1 VTSSTELPENRY
13 KLVRLTLGPCP
24 SVMIDHA
31 EYSAIARA
39 KQGVLTALALEEKFS
54 LLLENY
60 AEYESEL
67 LDVAVRSSIFSHQ
80 AWSEF
85 QSDIHA
91 VNRRLVNLLTA
102 TKLYADHVDHELI
115 RLYGRGAAVPST
127 YRDERDKSRASVL
140 SWRAL
145 ELLRNVV
152 QHRDFPIHELSLES
166 SADRDDPDRGFVRHS
181 VHPSIAV
188 QRLASDRRMDARD
201 RQTLVDLAAKGQNLQ
216 LTPMVREYVAAIAR
230 LHGLIRGAMAPDL
243 DVWDLAISSALE
255 KARAAFGDVFAVG
268 AARIVECED
277 GEEEHDV
284 VEIFD
289 DPIKRRQFLAARTF
303 RVQFLA
309 NGYVS
314 SKPKPR
320 EA

>member
-1 VTSSTELPENRY
+1 MAASIEQDDNQY
-13 KLVRLTLGPCP
+13 KLVRLTGGPSP
-24 SVMIDHA
+24 PVRIDHA
-31 EYSAIARA
+31 EYSAIAKA
-39 KQGVLTALALEEKFS
+39 KQGVVAALALEEKFS

-80 AWSEF
+80 AWGEF
-85 QSDIHA
+85 QADIHA

-115 RLYGRGAAVPST
+115 QLYGRSAAVPIK

-152 QHRDFPIHELSLES
+152 QHRDFPVHELSLES
-166 SADRDDPDRGFVRHS
+166 SGDREDPDRGFVRHS

-188 QRLASDRRMDARD
+188 QRLSSDRRIDARD
-201 RQTLVDLAAKGQNLQ
+201 RQTLDELAAKGSKLQ

-230 LHGLIRGAMAPDL
+230 LHGLVRDAMAPDL

-255 KARAAFGDVFAVG
+255 KARVAFGDVFAVG

-289 DPIKRRQFLAARTF
+289 DPIKRRRFLAARTF

-314 SKPKPR
+314 SKPKIQ

>member
-1 VTSSTELPENRY
+1 MAPSTEQHVNHY

-24 SVMIDHA
+24 PLRIDHA
-31 EYSAIARA
+31 EYSAIVKA
-39 KQGVLTALALEEKFS
+39 KQGVVTALALEEKFS

-67 LDVAVRSSIFSHQ
+67 LDVALRSSIFSQQ
-80 AWSEF
+80 AWGEF

-115 RLYGRGAAVPST
+115 QLYGRGEPVPIM
-127 YRDERDKSRASVL
+127 YREERDKNRASVL

-152 QHRDFPIHELSLES
+152 QHRDFPVDELSLES
-166 SADRDDPDRGFVRHS
+166 SSDRSDPDRAFVQHS
-181 VHPSIAV
+181 VHPSIDV
-188 QRLASDRRMDARD
+188 QRLSSDRRIDARD
-201 RQTLVDLAAKGQNLQ
+201 RETLVELAAKGPKLQ
-216 LTPMVREYVAAIAR
+216 LTPMVRDYVAAIAR
-230 LHGLIRGAMAPDL
+230 LHGLVRDAMASDL
-243 DVWDLAISSALE
+243 DIWDLTISSALE

-289 DPIKRRQFLAARTF
+289 DPIKRRRLLAARTF
-303 RVQFLA
+303 HVQFLA

-314 SKPKPR
+314 SKPKTR
-320 EA
+320 KA